1 MVSFKYMKNY
11 WKPTHLSIFCMN
23 LFQTINQIAW
33 WIHAVNVI
41 VLWGCAKLDVTKW
54 QQLIVGN
61 KRDSKLQH
69 VCTTYLTELIDSN
82 MFVIEMCK
90 AWCTIP
96 SFLKCI
102 KNAVKG
108 CFHLS
113 WTSGGKPFSAKC
125 SAFLCLKRQS
135 LITTPEEDTNRNT
148 LGKHKWVCCA

>member
-1 MVSFKYMKNY
+1 METHPSEYFLQESFSNNQLDCMVNSCSKCYCFMGM
-11 WKPTHLSIFCMN
+11 C
-23 LFQTINQIAW
+23 Q
-33 WIHAVNVI
+33 
-41 VLWGCAKLDVTKW
+41 KLDVTKW

-90 AWCTIP
+90 AWCMIP

-125 SAFLCLKRQS
+125 SAFLCFKRQS
-135 LITTPEEDTNRNT
+135 LISTPKEDTNRNT